1 MNKRTNL
8 TIYDTNLEKALKE
21 ENINAPVA
29 YNLDEEYL
37 DYVAFIS
44 RKIQIKILKGINEIG
59 RDYQLD
65 ENNMVD
71 ILLSSFKNK
80 EGNDE

>member
-1 MNKRTNL
+1 MNKKTNL

-29 YNLDEEYL
+29 YNLDDEYL

-44 RKIQIKILKGINEIG
+44 KKIQLKLLKGINEIG
-59 RDYQLD
+59 KSYELD

-71 ILLSSFKNK
+71 ILLSSFTNK